1 MTTKKKH
8 FKIQSQIGS
17 LPCLVIVEFNNLEDA
32 YKFGVDLIANGY
44 EYDLSDNYKKVV
56 YVKNE
61 EMREILKKKSKKK

>member
-8 FKIQSQIGS
+8 FKIQSPIGS
-17 LPCLVIVEFNNLEDA
+17 LPCLIVEFNNLEDA